1 MLLCR
6 GGYATSAQVGA
17 GIGEARESVR
27 QAFDIL
33 QAIFWALTYVL
44 IICYGHRCRKSP
56 AIFMP
61 RLAGMLNFAWGISA
75 FVYQWTT
82 LGRLNLA
89 CLVWAILDIYVY
101 AYNVRCLKK
110 CSHRLLYVLLLPAF
124 SALLYMM
131 FHRLDTDCFLIS
143 AFALDLI
150 MAVEFV
156 TCVKKIAP
164 QGRILIALTKLLG
177 DLFAWLCYMRNSTF
191 VAIVGA
197 VVFLLNTLY
206 LVLCLDETAT
216 PPKKNKRKSR
226 TKLK

>member
-1 MLLCR
+1 
-6 GGYATSAQVGA
+6 
-17 GIGEARESVR
+17 
-27 QAFDIL
+27 
-33 QAIFWALTYVL
+33 
-44 IICYGHRCRKSP
+44 
-56 AIFMP
+56 
-61 RLAGMLNFAWGISA
+61 
-75 FVYQWTT
+75 
-82 LGRLNLA
+82 
-89 CLVWAILDIYVY
+89 
-101 AYNVRCLKK
+101 
-110 CSHRLLYVLLLPAF
+110 
-124 SALLYMM
+124 MM
-131 FHRLDTDCFLIS
+131 FRRLDTDCFLIS